1 MHKSARNSLLLKN
14 NWSLNQHKFNTNYLI
29 ISLLQS
35 NWGYFL
41 SSNTLLKTKLS
52 SLSKLQNNS
61 HLSFKS
67 NPFYNNFTSS
77 TLRLAGISS
86 NLDYNPT
93 SPRITR
99 PETKLSYSLKKSLLH
114 LFTSF
119 VRINMSSYNELT
131 IPHPT
136 FRSFYLV
143 HTKGGL
149 TVITLSKLFQRW
161 KNCYFLLYN
170 LYYHNISVLTFSPS
184 FFKKEV
190 LALNWS
196 FHKQFKFMWRYARP
210 FLVHKPNK
218 ITNHG
223 DFVFRNLRALGLSI
237 GIVTDVLYHT
247 KTIYYLKRTTF
258 YSIGLVP
265 TIYNAYTV
273 DFALPTA
280 YESMFTQIFFI
291 RFLVRTKQD
300 ASAMKYNNLNNMWL
314 TPLTEAT
321 YIPREMASFDT
332 TCTPEINEFE
342 V

>member
-1 MHKSARNSLLLKN
+1 MQSLKENQLLVKT
-14 NWSLNQHKFNTNYLI
+14 NWNLNQHKSNTNHLI

-41 SSNTLLKTKLS
+41 PSAALLRKKLDAF
-52 SLSKLQNNS
+52 SKIQNVPKCIS
-61 HLSFKS
+61 TG
-67 NPFYNNFTSS
+67 NPFYTNFTNNNIK
-77 TLRLAGISS
+77 LVGITS

-93 SPRITR
+93 ASRANR
-99 PETKLSYSLKKSLLH
+99 TKTQLSTNLKKSLLH

-119 VRINMSSYNELT
+119 VRVNMASQNELT
-131 IPHPT
+131 MPHYT
-136 FRSFYLV
+136 FRSFYLT
-143 HTKGGL
+143 HSKGGL
-149 TVITLSKLFQRW
+149 AIITLPKLFQRW
-161 KNCYFLLYN
+161 KSCYFLLHN
-170 LYYHNISVLTFSPS
+170 LYYHNVSILTFSPS

-190 LALNWS
+190 LALNWT
-196 FHKQFKFMWRYARP
+196 FHKQFQFMWRYTRP

-223 DFVFRNLRALGLSI
+223 DFVFRNLRALGLSV

-300 ASAMKYNNLNNMWL
+300 ASSTEFNNLNDMWF
-314 TPLTEAT
+314 TPLTSTT
-321 YIPREMASFDT
+321 YIPDEVATLNT
-332 TCTPEINEFE
+332 TCTPEII
-342 V
+342 VQ

>member
-1 MHKSARNSLLLKN
+1 MQSQKENRLLTKN
-14 NWSLNQHKFNTNYLI
+14 NWDLNQHKSNTNQLV

-35 NWGYFL
+35 NWGYLLPSTVSLQARL
-41 SSNTLLKTKLS
+41 SSFDKLKRVSGAMLP
-52 SLSKLQNNS
+52 N
-61 HLSFKS
+61 
-67 NPFYNNFTSS
+67 NPFYSNFTNANMKLVGL
-77 TLRLAGISS
+77 TS

-93 SPRITR
+93 VSRINR
-99 PETKLSYSLKKSLLH
+99 FKIKLSPNLKKSLLH

-119 VRINMSSYNELT
+119 VRVNMASQNELT
-131 IPHPT
+131 IPHHT
-136 FRSFYLV
+136 FRTSYLT
-143 HTKGGL
+143 HSKGGL
-149 TVITLSKLFQRW
+149 TVITLPKLFQRW
-161 KNCYFLLYN
+161 KSCYFLLHN
-170 LYYHNISVLTFSPS
+170 LYYHNVKVLTFSPS

-190 LALNWS
+190 LALNWT
-196 FHKQFKFMWRYARP
+196 FHKQFQFMWRYTRP

-223 DFVFRNLRALGLSI
+223 DFVFRSLRALGLSV

-280 YESMFTQIFFI
+280 YESMFTQIFFV

-300 ASAMKYNNLNNMWL
+300 ASAMEFNNLRSMWF
-314 TPLTEAT
+314 TPLTTASR
-321 YIPREMASFDT
+321 IPKEITTLNT
-332 TCTPEINEFE
+332 TCTPEIIED
-342 V
+342 